1 MAVRPLE
8 QGTEIGTYVIE
19 APISVGGMGAVHRAR
34 RLADGLEVAIKQPLE
49 DADAVRFQIEAR
61 LLERLRHPRVVRVID
76 HFADS
81 EGDYLVM
88 ELVRGASLD
97 AVLERSGPLPV
108 SEAVEHIRQACE
120 ALAYVHEQQVVHR
133 DVKPAN
139 LILSGDGIVLVDF
152 GIAREQSTT
161 HATRALGTP
170 RYAAPEVLSGT
181 AATSRSD
188 VYGLAATLWALIAGT
203 PPTFGKRLRLPAA
216 GPTVEAALHAG
227 LEPDPEL
234 RLPTAEAFAQ
244 ALGEGLAERG
254 SSLALSVARPS
265 VPPAVLETA
274 VRAAA
279 AVFGATATSIAL
291 LDGDELVYES
301 AWGGGADEIV
311 GVRLAPGEG
320 IAAHVAAS
328 GRAEAVPNCR
338 EDPRWAREIAL
349 GTGYIPHTMLVL
361 PLGPPERPFG
371 VLQILDRLDGGRYG
385 PADVERGRAFAELTH
400 GGARPRRRR
409 HDPAAVAV
417 VASSHA
423 VSAHDPAP
431 QTRRARGVREEL
443 DAGALARPARARL
456 PRPQPGRPGRGDH
469 RRVLR
474 GHSGRDRRDARRPRV
489 DGGRGAPPAPDRAA
503 RGGGRA
509 GRRLRGHRR
518 DRPRVGSTSRAQSRV
533 FHSGTGGSAPAT
545 GT

>member
-1 MAVRPLE
+1 MLVRPLE
-8 QGTEIGTYVIE
+8 QGTEIGGTYVIE
-19 APISVGGMGAVHRAR
+19 APISVGGMGSVHQAR
-34 RLADGLEVAIKQPLE
+34 RLADGLEVAIKQPLD

-88 ELVRGASLD
+88 DLVRGPSLD

-108 SEAVEHIRQACE
+108 AEAVEHIRQACE

-152 GIAREQSTT
+152 GIAREQSST

-170 RYAAPEVLSGT
+170 RYAAPELLSGT
-181 AATSRSD
+181 AATSSSD
-188 VYGLAATLWALIAGT
+188 VYGLAATLWALIAGA
-203 PPTFGKRLRLPAA
+203 PPTFLKRLRLPAA

-227 LEPDPEL
+227 LEPDPQL

-265 VPPAVLETA
+265 APPAVLETA

-279 AVFGATATSIAL
+279 AVFGATATSIAF

-301 AWGGGADEIV
+301 AWGAGADEIV
-311 GVRLAPGEG
+311 GVRLSPGEG

-328 GRAEAVPNCR
+328 GRAEAVANCR
-338 EDPRWAREIAL
+338 DDPRWAREIAV

-371 VLQILDRLDGGRYG
+371 VLQILDRLDGSRYG
-385 PADVERGRAFAELTH
+385 PADVERGRAFADLTM
-400 GGARPRRRR
+400 
-409 HDPAAVAV
+409 AA
-417 VASSHA
+417 
-423 VSAHDPAP
+423 
-431 QTRRARGVREEL
+431 L
-443 DAGALARPARARL
+443 D
-456 PRPQPGRPGRGDH
+456 
-469 RRVLR
+469 
-474 GHSGRDRRDARRPRV
+474 
-489 DGGRGAPPAPDRAA
+489 RGAGDTILPPS
-503 RGGGRA
+503 
-509 GRRLRGHRR
+509 L
-518 DRPRVGSTSRAQSRV
+518 
-533 FHSGTGGSAPAT
+533 
-545 GT
+545 